1 MLYSDILALKIS
13 WFPILWNPAI
23 CLHNDTNEAIENYA
37 PHYAQ
42 LILTSEM
49 KLEFDYV
56 TWCWWSHQYHYFY
69 NQAEKA
75 KCLLLTMVS
84 FWRNNF
90 SEKVIIPAIVI
101 NSKKKG
107 SYAQYFLRLEMKLE
121 VVSSMLGGL
130 INWPSTGL
138 FDLLLWLI

>member
-23 CLHNDTNEAIENYA
+23 CLHNDTNEAIEFSQKKNEAIENYA

-56 TWCWWSHQYHYFY
+56 T
-69 NQAEKA
+69 
-75 KCLLLTMVS
+75 
-84 FWRNNF
+84 
-90 SEKVIIPAIVI
+90 
-101 NSKKKG
+101 
-107 SYAQYFLRLEMKLE
+107 
-121 VVSSMLGGL
+121 
-130 INWPSTGL
+130 
-138 FDLLLWLI
+138 

>member
-49 KLEFDYV
+49 KFEFDYV
-56 TWCWWSHQYHYFY
+56 T
-69 NQAEKA
+69 
-75 KCLLLTMVS
+75 
-84 FWRNNF
+84 
-90 SEKVIIPAIVI
+90 
-101 NSKKKG
+101 
-107 SYAQYFLRLEMKLE
+107 
-121 VVSSMLGGL
+121 
-130 INWPSTGL
+130 
-138 FDLLLWLI
+138 